1 VAFEAAP
8 KYHMDCTGVRTTFSK
23 NLSVYFTVDTVVTS
37 PDILFSF
44 YKAEID
50 IDEIVLIQRKGFT
63 HSWVAKAT
71 EQALSVLS
79 ITIAECQV
87 FIGDTENRT
96 ALIKIY
102 ECPDEMPDTFVIGCL
117 SAFATVLS
125 FHTDL
130 LADNIR
136 NGIRIAQ
143 IRLTQPIPSSHS
155 IAGELVFITYP
166 GQLCTCHKWGEEGH
180 VATTSCKAHC
190 FNCWQAGHHVDQCEK
205 PEYCQIC
212 DKMDHRTCQCLFYVY
227 VANLFPSTP
236 GIVSYASAAKTNPP
250 EPAKTNKRKNQV
262 NNKLKSQVKS
272 RIMHK
277 NRINVH
283 RSKMM
288 GGTISVNVAVTVIV
302 NVTASASV
310 TLSAN
315 VIGSGAGRRPQP
327 TIRPRPKPRL

>member
-37 PDILFSF
+37 PDILFGC

-50 IDEIVLIQRKGFT
+50 IDEIVSIQRKRST

-71 EQALSVLS
+71 EQALSVPS
-79 ITIAECQV
+79 VTIAECQV

-102 ECPDEMPDTFVIGCL
+102 ECPDEIPETFVIGCL
-117 SAFATVLS
+117 SAFGTVLS

-136 NGIRIAQ
+136 NGIRTAWT
-143 IRLTQPIPSSHS
+143 RVTQPIPSSHS
-155 IAGELVFITYP
+155 IAGELVFIMYP
-166 GQLCTCHKWGEEGH
+166 GQPRTCRKCGEEGH

-190 FNCWQAGHHVDQCEK
+190 FDCWQAGHHTDQCGE

-212 DKMDHRTCQCLFYVY
+212 DKTDHRTCQSLFYVY

-250 EPAKTNKRKNQV
+250 EPAKDKQEKASSNQ
-262 NNKLKSQVKS
+262 QVK
-272 RIMHK
+272 
-277 NRINVH
+277 
-283 RSKMM
+283 
-288 GGTISVNVAVTVIV
+288 
-302 NVTASASV
+302 
-310 TLSAN
+310 
-315 VIGSGAGRRPQP
+315 
-327 TIRPRPKPRL
+327 KPSEKQDYAQKKD